1 MNKNSLLDD
10 ADRLIFNSGLLDG
23 KNVVLQR
30 DNDYFMAVSDS
41 FILKIS
47 RITNGLKINL
57 CDFEKFL
64 KRLI

>member
-1 MNKNSLLDD
+1 MNKISLLDD

-41 FILKIS
+41 FKLKTS

-57 CDFEKFL
+57 CA
-64 KRLI
+64 